1 MRSVSQNRTR
11 SSDRVAARAGSSLGI
26 IAPNTLALSASLLSP
41 KRRLPVLSSSAPEEH
56 EPRAR
61 WQWIAFGAG
70 AIALAWVPLAYLA
83 VAVIARVVPDE
94 AAAPATLDDDAS
106 ARLGFL
112 LWAIQAATLAVAGA
126 AGGYLLGRYGDRP
139 KTGDAAASGAL
150 VSTFAVVLSWARTGF
165 SLPSLAAVGLL
176 VPMAMLGARMGR
188 SARDRGRL

>member
-1 MRSVSQNRTR
+1 
-11 SSDRVAARAGSSLGI
+11 VAARAGSSLGI

-61 WQWIAFGAG
+61 WQWIAFGAV

-94 AAAPATLDDDAS
+94 AAAPGTLDDDAS

-112 LWAIQAATLAVAGA
+112 LWAIQATTLAVAGA

-176 VPMAMLGARMGR
+176 VPMAMLGARLGR